1 MSTECYPIATLPHT
15 TKLFRDFLAMGESA
29 APSPIR
35 EWFGADPRG
44 HAWMSKP
51 AASLVPASSHRTSA
65 LADALQAQSRAFG
78 AGPAALAN
86 IERLRAG
93 ARAVV
98 TGQQVGLFGGPLLT
112 LLKAATAVARAKQ
125 ATAATG
131 VEHVPIFWLAT
142 EDHDLAE
149 IDQVALLSKSA
160 VETLRLGAKSHVAPV
175 GNIAIDASIN
185 ALLDEAS
192 ELLHYAPVSEL
203 LRECYAPRAGYAPT
217 FASGFARLMARLF
230 ADHGLVVMDAAGRE
244 FHALGASTLRFA
256 IEHAEELESALLA
269 RTAELEAAGYH
280 AQVLVKP
287 GSSLLFLVSEI
298 NGAPHR
304 EPLRRA
310 EDGSWKVGAG
320 SSTKS
325 YSTAELLAI
334 LAAAPERISPNALLR
349 PVFQDTILPTT
360 AYIGGP
366 AEVAYFAQS
375 VVLYQRIL
383 GRITPI
389 LPRLTATLIEPAI
402 GEIMAQHEVA
412 LPDAMRST
420 EELAQRLAARAMPIE
435 TKRRLAE
442 TGNALDQALAA
453 AQQYLGGLDESLG
466 RSAAVSASKMRY
478 QMNRLRRLAATFEL
492 HKETCLRKHAESIT
506 LHLFPNAHPQERLL
520 AGVWFVAAWEAAHG
534 DSSGFIARLVEEAA
548 SQCPG
553 HQVIRL

>member
-35 EWFGADPRG
+35 EWFGAEPRG
-44 HAWMSKP
+44 HAWMSQP
-51 AASLVPASSHRTSA
+51 AARVHSGA
-65 LADALQAQSRAFG
+65 LADALQAQSHAFG
-78 AGPAALAN
+78 AGSAAFAN
-86 IERLRAG
+86 IEKLRAG

-112 LLKAATAVARAKQ
+112 LLKAATAIARAKQ

-160 VETLRLGAKSHVAPV
+160 VETLRLGAKSHAAPV

-192 ELLHYAPVSEL
+192 ELLHYAPISEL
-203 LRECYAPRAGYAPT
+203 LRECYAPREGYAPT
-217 FASGFARLMARLF
+217 FARGFARLMARLF
-230 ADHGLVVMDAAGRE
+230 AEQGLIVMDAAGRE

-256 IEHAEELESALLA
+256 IKHAEELESALLA
-269 RTAELEAAGYH
+269 RTAELEASGYH

-287 GSSLLFLVSEI
+287 GASLLFLVSEI

-310 EDGSWKVGAG
+310 EDGSWKAGAG

-325 YSTAELLAI
+325 YSTDELLAI
-334 LAAAPERISPNALLR
+334 LDAAPERISPNALLR

-360 AYIGGP
+360 AYVGGP

-375 VVLYQRIL
+375 AVLYQRIL
-383 GRITPI
+383 DRITPI

-435 TKRRLAE
+435 TKRSLAE
-442 TGNALDQALAA
+442 TGNALEDALAA

-466 RSAAVSASKMRY
+466 RSATVSASKMRY

-492 HKETCLRKHAESIT
+492 HKETSLRKHAEAIT
-506 LHLFPNAHPQERLL
+506 LHLFPHAHPQERLL
-520 AGVWFVAAWEAAHG
+520 AGVWFVAAWETAHG

-553 HQVIRL
+553 HQVIRF